1 MCLAAH
7 LARPNTLCKEM
18 DQSLSACT
26 VLPLKPIWQV
36 IDERR

>member
-18 DQSLSACT
+18 GSVAVRMHCVTPEADLAG
-26 VLPLKPIWQV
+26 
-36 IDERR
+36 D